1 MKKSNRLTTK
11 QVKTT
16 PIPFTHTNVPEK
28 IAKKMPVKVTKKK
41 KIARAS
47 LPNIAGAETTASRNK
62 GTGMNQ
68 ENSDRKAMRM
78 RQGL

>member
-1 MKKSNRLTTK
+1 MSKPITG

-16 PIPFTHTNVPEK
+16 PKPFVYPKKSES
-28 IAKKMPVKVTKKK
+28 IAKKMPIKVIKKK

-47 LPNIAGAETTASRNK
+47 LPNLQGAETTASRNK

-68 ENSDRKAMRM
+68 ENADRKAMRM